1 MLNEPAKCVV
11 FITNNIEAIRSIMPF
26 IEHLICVT
34 LYADESQS
42 LIDLFSSAAKYS
54 TNLLSGRI
62 LE

>member
-34 LYADESQS
+34 LYANESKS

-54 TNLLSGRI
+54 TNPLSGRI